1 MLPDLGRL
9 SLLPAAGARTGVL
22 GILDRVLGS
31 PLVMQPPKPESAELV
46 ALVDEVKS
54 LKDEAWGFHEA
65 AMKLLFPGE
74 GGDWNKELSR
84 AMVEDASC
92 IATNAEAK
100 AADAERALASAI
112 TSAKRGKDVANWQE
126 ALEAVRHAALDAR
139 GYADDAMNL
148 AESARERLNGLEFTG
163 LINDG
168 LYSVQGVNTTSQEK
182 CPDRGWPPNAGAGSG
197 EWRINEGDD
206 GARAND
212 EGKYVRNPNGEL
224 QPVKKGK
231 MITLGEIEQY
241 TDDEARQFR
250 AETVDGATRRDPKD
264 ALKAAGQRYRQVRAW
279 LSKFGHD
286 AAVPLH
292 LGMWLCESEIASIDE
307 RVRGACVQWA
317 RWELRYTTDESLDA
331 KGNPAIWAALM
342 VLQALAERNTLGR
355 VELSTDTSYLD
366 YKASSFYTLAGL
378 VDYMKVFQSETYYDE
393 AYQDAPNTQAARRFD
408 SLLREVGLVVPHKLA
423 WFSAGEINAQKA
435 KAMFLD
441 NLLRRGAAARAADG
455 LGNNAEPDEVAR
467 VASAA
472 LEDPKSGLATS
483 VLTLEGPRVV
493 QRSTAAPA
501 AAAPAVAHSAGA
513 VAPLRPRPRPTPDPP
528 GRPPPSSLSAK
539 ENSCSE
545 SQDNEAMAQR
555 QESLERREAV
565 DARARSKVERLKA
578 DASLRELAPVRKA
591 GATEERDAA
600 EGPPESAKSASK
612 PAGKRRKADP
622 TSALEKRIH
631 RLVSQVERLERE
643 VPKAKGVHVELL
655 NHALPHARSELASA
669 RAELELE
676 QANQAKQAVRDA
688 Q

>member
-9 SLLPAAGARTGVL
+9 SLLPAAGARTGVR
-22 GILDRVLGS
+22 GILDRVLNS
-31 PLVMQPPKPESAELV
+31 PLVMQPPKTESAELV

-54 LKDEAWGFHEA
+54 LEGEARGFREA
-65 AMKLLFPGE
+65 AKKLLFPEE
-74 GGDWNKELSR
+74 GDDWNKELSR
-84 AMVEDASC
+84 AMVEEASC
-92 IATNAEAK
+92 IATKAGAK
-100 AADAERALASAI
+100 ADDAERALASAI
-112 TSAKRGKDVANWQE
+112 AIAKRDKGVVNWQD
-126 ALEAVRHAALDAR
+126 ALEAAQAAALFAR
-139 GYADDAMNL
+139 GHANDAMNL

-182 CPDRGWPPNAGAGSG
+182 CPDRGWPPNAGVGSG
-197 EWRINEGDD
+197 EWRINAGDD
-206 GARAND
+206 GARPNG
-212 EGKYVRNPNGEL
+212 EGRYVLDPNGEL

-250 AETVDGATRRDPKD
+250 AEAVDGSTRRGPED

-279 LSKFGHD
+279 LSKFGEH
-286 AAVPLH
+286 ATVPLH
-292 LGMWLCESEIASIDE
+292 LGMWLCKSEIASIDE

-317 RWELRYTTDESLDA
+317 RWELIYTTDEHLDA

-342 VLQALAERNTLGR
+342 VLQALAERNTSGR
-355 VELSTDTSYLD
+355 VELSTHASYLG
-366 YKASSFYTLAGL
+366 YNASSFYTLKGL
-378 VDYMKVFQSETYYDE
+378 VDYMRRFQSEVYYDE
-393 AYQDAPNTQAARRFD
+393 ACQDAPNTKAARQFD
-408 SLLREVGLVVPHKLA
+408 SLLREHVYKSVPHNLA

-435 KAMFLD
+435 KAKFLD

-472 LEDPKSGLATS
+472 LGDPKSGLATS
-483 VLTLEGPRVV
+483 VLTLEGPRFV
-493 QRSTAAPA
+493 QRSNPA
-501 AAAPAVAHSAGA
+501 SPHPIVAHSAGA

-528 GRPPPSSLSAK
+528 GQPPPSSLSAE
-539 ENSCSE
+539 ENNHSE

-555 QESLERREAV
+555 QKSLEMRKAV

-578 DASLRELAPVRKA
+578 GASLAPVRKA

-612 PAGKRRKADP
+612 PAGKRRKAEP
-622 TSALEKRIH
+622 TSALEKRIN
-631 RLVSQVERLERE
+631 RWASQVERLERE
-643 VPKAKGVHVELL
+643 VPKAKGVQVDLL

-676 QANQAKQAVRDA
+676 LEQANQAKQAERDA